1 MQINIKN
8 YYNLQLLLI
17 FSFILRVIATY
28 YYGDNKLAYEWSI
41 LFNNLYNSGTLAM
54 HSFDGKLVPS
64 VYMPPL
70 YVFFIFLI
78 KHITPENVELV
89 TATLAIQIIFSTI
102 TVYLFYKLNNFFFTK
117 NFSIFNSLI
126 FSIFPLNIYTAFQ
139 ISSACLQTFFLIAYL
154 YLLFSLSR
162 LKSFNILII
171 FYFALTSALLILLRG
186 EFYFIFIISL
196 IYLFILK
203 KINLTKLIA
212 ILLISLIIISP
223 YLVRNYLAYNK
234 ITITKSLGF
243 NLWKGNNL
251 FSKIEGSE
259 SKEAYEH
266 NDIYKKIEKIPKNN
280 LYDFYYNDL
289 FFKEGLAYITNNPL
303 VFVERYIKK
312 ALSFQFFNTNS
323 DYPNYY
329 HPLFILPSVLTG
341 VFSFF
346 GIFLSLKSFNYEKG
360 YLLLYLILMIAIF
373 SVFFILPRYKM
384 VILPVQLIFMNYFLL
399 EFYKKFINK

>member
-139 ISSACLQTFFLIAYL
+139 ISSVCLQTFFLIAFL

-186 EFYFIFIISL
+186 EFYFIFIVSL

-234 ITITKSLGF
+234 ITITKSLGY

-259 SKEAYEH
+259 SKEAFEH

>member
-126 FSIFPLNIYTAFQ
+126 FSIFPLNLYTAFQ

-234 ITITKSLGF
+234 IIITKSLGF

-259 SKEAYEH
+259 SKEAFEH

>member
-234 ITITKSLGF
+234 IIITKSLGF

-259 SKEAYEH
+259 SKEAFEH

>member
-17 FSFILRVIATY
+17 FSFILRIIATY
-28 YYGDNKLAYEWSI
+28 YYGDNKLSYEWSI

-126 FSIFPLNIYTAFQ
+126 FSIFPLNLYTAFQ

-154 YLLFSLSR
+154 YSLFSLSR

-234 ITITKSLGF
+234 IIITK
-243 NLWKGNNL
+243 
-251 FSKIEGSE
+251 
-259 SKEAYEH
+259 
-266 NDIYKKIEKIPKNN
+266 
-280 LYDFYYNDL
+280 
-289 FFKEGLAYITNNPL
+289 
-303 VFVERYIKK
+303 
-312 ALSFQFFNTNS
+312 
-323 DYPNYY
+323 
-329 HPLFILPSVLTG
+329 
-341 VFSFF
+341 
-346 GIFLSLKSFNYEKG
+346 
-360 YLLLYLILMIAIF
+360 
-373 SVFFILPRYKM
+373 
-384 VILPVQLIFMNYFLL
+384 
-399 EFYKKFINK
+399 

>member
-17 FSFILRVIATY
+17 FSFILRIIATY
-28 YYGDNKLAYEWSI
+28 YYGDNKLSYEWSI

-186 EFYFIFIISL
+186 EFYFIFIVSL

-234 ITITKSLGF
+234 ITITKSLGY

-360 YLLLYLILMIAIF
+360 YLLLYLILMIGIF

>member
-139 ISSACLQTFFLIAYL
+139 ISSVCLQTFFLIAFL

-171 FYFALTSALLILLRG
+171 FYFALTSGLLILLRG
-186 EFYFIFIISL
+186 EFYFIFIVSL

-234 ITITKSLGF
+234 IIITKSLGF

-259 SKEAYEH
+259 SKEAFEH

>member
-54 HSFDGKLVPS
+54 HSFDGELVPS

-126 FSIFPLNIYTAFQ
+126 FSIFPLNLYTAFQ

-186 EFYFIFIISL
+186 EFYFIFIVSL

-234 ITITKSLGF
+234 ITITKSLGY

-259 SKEAYEH
+259 SKEAFEH

>member
-102 TVYLFYKLNNFFFTK
+102 TIYLFYKLNNFFFTK

-126 FSIFPLNIYTAFQ
+126 FSIFPLNLYTAFQ

-154 YLLFSLSR
+154 YSLFSLSR

-234 ITITKSLGF
+234 ITITKSLGY